1 MTKVDKKSEAQQIIL
16 LMAPKKGAHYNYSNS
31 EWPQVPTYFLEFYYD
46 ILGNTEVKKNCTIR
60 RIVIGNQRVCS
71 LNLSC

>member
-1 MTKVDKKSEAQQIIL
+1 MTKVDKKSEAQRIIK
-16 LMAPKKGAHYNYSNS
+16 LMAPEKRAQYNYHS

-60 RIVIGNQRVCS
+60 RIVIGN
-71 LNLSC
+71 

>member
-1 MTKVDKKSEAQQIIL
+1 MSKEDKLITMTNKSRQKIWSATDIL

-60 RIVIGNQRVCS
+60 RIVIGN
-71 LNLSC
+71 

>member
-1 MTKVDKKSEAQQIIL
+1 MTKVDKKSEAQRIIK
-16 LMAPKKGAHYNYSNS
+16 LMAPKKGAQYNYSNS

-60 RIVIGNQRVCS
+60 RTVIGN
-71 LNLSC
+71 